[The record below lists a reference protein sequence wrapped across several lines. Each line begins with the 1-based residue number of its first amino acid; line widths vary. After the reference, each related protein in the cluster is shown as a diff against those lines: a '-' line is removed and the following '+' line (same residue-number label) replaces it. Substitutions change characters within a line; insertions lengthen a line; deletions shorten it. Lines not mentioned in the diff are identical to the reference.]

1 VTMFANGTLNDV
13 NFTRIGE
20 INIRST

>member
-1 VTMFANGTLNDV
+1 MFANGTLNDV